1 MAITIRKISCPKDWD
16 IIIGYS
22 TSDDTSTQTMRRAGT
37 ITSITTTLTISSI
50 TINGVAVSTPITIA
64 LNDVLEITYTA
75 APSDGT
81 IILEGT
87 YV

>member
-1 MAITIRKISCPKDWD
+1 
-16 IIIGYS
+16 
-22 TSDDTSTQTMRRAGT
+22 MRRAGT
-37 ITSITTTLTISSI
+37 ITSITTTLTISTT
-50 TINGVAVSTPITIA
+50 TINGGAVSTPITIA
-64 LNDVLEITYTA
+64 LNDILEITYTA